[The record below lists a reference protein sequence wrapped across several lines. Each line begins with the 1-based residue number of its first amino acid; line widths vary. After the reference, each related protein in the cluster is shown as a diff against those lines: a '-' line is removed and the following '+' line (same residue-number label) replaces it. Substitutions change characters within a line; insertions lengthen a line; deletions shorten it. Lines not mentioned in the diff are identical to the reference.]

1 MGRIGPGATA
11 RCLVATTS
19 GLWVGEVITRCASL
33 KAEKPQRAIAGAQ
46 QIVAAWRKI
55 MEWFTRKTSIAGTEI
70 SNWVLV
76 LGAIIIIWLIYRLI
90 F

>member
-1 MGRIGPGATA
+1 
-11 RCLVATTS
+11 
-19 GLWVGEVITRCASL
+19 
-33 KAEKPQRAIAGAQ
+33 
-46 QIVAAWRKI
+46 

-76 LGAIIIIWLIYRLI
+76 LGAVIILWLIYRLI